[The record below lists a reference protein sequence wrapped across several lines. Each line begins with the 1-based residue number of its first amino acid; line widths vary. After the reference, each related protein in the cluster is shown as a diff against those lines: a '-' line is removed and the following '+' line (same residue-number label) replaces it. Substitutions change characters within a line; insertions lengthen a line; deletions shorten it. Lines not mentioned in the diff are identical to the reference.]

1 MLEVFFPAAHT
12 IILLGRF
19 LTFAHKQC
27 LLFKLREDTE
37 LQGTVSI
44 PPAQSVHESTEFYT
58 FHHGSGDRLWG
69 TLTTET
75 RWTETGRGCWTSH
88 GRVIYFYLTPLTLSL
103 SHHASFSMSLLLLLL
118 NKYAILFGTNI

>member
-19 LTFAHKQC
+19 LTFAHKQR
-27 LLFKLREDTE
+27 LLFKLREDTD

-75 RWTETGRGCWTSH
+75 RWTETGRGCWDLTWKGDVFLPNPSH
-88 GRVIYFYLTPLTLSL
+88 SLPLPPCIFFYVF
-103 SHHASFSMSLLLLLL
+103 ASFII
-118 NKYAILFGTNI
+118 K